1 MELNVKGKCLMLSE
15 ESLYEIKNPKI
26 LKMILVWKSVT
37 DISPDRL
44 NKYIRVF
51 GVGVRPS

>member
-1 MELNVKGKCLMLSE
+1 MELNIKGKYFMLSE